1 MPSQPIAS
9 TDTVHSLSLP
19 VAQAMRELADRL
31 SALCSENDQKKI
43 YTLSTDLQG
52 IGWNSLFVSSSL
64 DRFLQVKWR
73 RRVTTPDESRDEFSR
88 QLDSLLVAAKYLER
102 SVNNLKELELAM
114 PDCSKDHQNAY
125 ACLEEK
131 LGAIICECRRSANQ

>member
-9 TDTVHSLSLP
+9 TDTIRSLSLL
-19 VAQAMRELADRL
+19 VAEAMRELADRL
-31 SALCSENDQKKI
+31 SDLCSESDQEKI
-43 YTLSTDLQG
+43 YALSADLKG

-64 DRFLQVKWR
+64 DRFLQFKWR
-73 RRVTTPDESRDEFSR
+73 GGVITSDESRDEFSL

-102 SVNNLKELELAM
+102 SVKNLKELELAM
-114 PDCSKDHQNAY
+114 PACSKDHQDAY
-125 ACLEEK
+125 ACLEDK